1 MLAILTAME
10 PATIAAF
17 LLAGIVLNLTPGS
30 DVMFAMASGAQGG
43 PRVGMA
49 AAVGVALGSVL
60 HVALAVLGVSAA
72 ILAVPGADQ
81 AIRYVGAAY
90 QVWLAIK
97 AWRAPPPRPGQGSA
111 QVGRAVWRGF
121 VTNALNPKIA
131 LFIMAFLPQF
141 ADPGIGPIGPQMAVL
156 GALFMMTGLVI
167 TGAYGAAAGWLGAAV
182 TRASGVMG
190 KISAL
195 IFGALA
201 VRIVAQG

>member
-1 MLAILTAME
+1 MLAAME

-17 LLAGIVLNLTPGS
+17 LLAGIVLNLTPGA
-30 DVMFAMASGAQGG
+30 DVMFAVASGAQGG

-49 AAVGVALGSVL
+49 AAAGVALGSVL
-60 HVALAVLGVSAA
+60 HVALAVLGISAA

-90 QVWLAIK
+90 LLWLAVK
-97 AWRAPPPRPGQGSA
+97 AWPAPPPRPGQGAA
-111 QVGRAVWRGF
+111 QVGRAIWRGF
-121 VTNALNPKIA
+121 VTNALNPKVA

-141 ADPGIGPIGPQMAVL
+141 ADPGIGAIGPQMAVL
-156 GALFMMTGLVI
+156 GALFILTGLVI